1 MSNEPLTLDRAKEC
15 HTILLNGKTNQKN
28 TQNNTQNTSQN
39 IVCTAQARTNN
50 NNRLNENGLYKGEE
64 NSNLH
69 GKRNSNFRKICA
81 HDYSI
86 GEKVK
91 KNTNFFLDH
100 RTSEYNN

>member
-39 IVCTAQARTNN
+39 ILQNIVCTAQARTNN
-50 NNRLNENGLYKGEE
+50 NNRLDKNGLYKGEE

-91 KNTNFFLDH
+91 KNN
-100 RTSEYNN
+100 SENL